1 MVELVNYIF
10 MKMKLEQLRSK
21 TTVCIRL
28 YPLFIDS
35 LSNYNISKYLPT
47 NLTYLSCYLI
57 GNTVNII
64 IRFCFPLILI
74 CFYTNRLVINV
85 CIIKSDI

>member
-1 MVELVNYIF
+1 MVELVNSIF

-35 LSNYNISKYLPT
+35 LSNYNISRYLPA

-57 GNTVNII
+57 Y
-64 IRFCFPLILI
+64 
-74 CFYTNRLVINV
+74 FYTNRLVINV

>member
-1 MVELVNYIF
+1 MVELVNSIF

-35 LSNYNISKYLPT
+35 LSNYNISRYLST

-57 GNTVNII
+57 Y
-64 IRFCFPLILI
+64 
-74 CFYTNRLVINV
+74 FYTNRLVTNV

>member
-28 YPLFIDS
+28 NPLFIDS
-35 LSNYNISKYLPT
+35 LSNYNISRYLPT

-57 GNTVNII
+57 RNIVNII
-64 IRFCFPLILI
+64 TKFCFPLILI

>member
-28 YPLFIDS
+28 YSLFIDS
-35 LSNYNISKYLPT
+35 LSNYNISRYLPT

-57 GNTVNII
+57 Y
-64 IRFCFPLILI
+64 
-74 CFYTNRLVINV
+74 FYTNRLVINV